1 MREFSIHATHR
12 PGEIGR
18 VANELARF
26 GVNLQSVAAMAFG
39 NQGVIRILPDDVD
52 AARSA
57 LERANIRFE
66 EHEVVT
72 VLLENQAGEL
82 AGLADKLANASV
94 NVIAIYLTGRAE
106 GMVELAII
114 TDDPKKAKKLLE

>member
-1 MREFSIHATHR
+1 MREFSIQATHR

-18 VANELARF
+18 VANELARV

-39 NQGVIRILPDDVD
+39 NQGVIRILPDDIE
-52 AARSA
+52 AARGA

-72 VLLENQAGEL
+72 VLLENKAGEL
-82 AGLADKLANASV
+82 AEVADKLANANV
-94 NVIAIYLTGRAE
+94 NVIAIYLTGRVDD
-106 GMVELAII
+106 MVELAIV
-114 TDDPKKAKKLLE
+114 TDDAKKAKKVLE

>member
-1 MREFSIHATHR
+1 MREFSVHATHR

-18 VANELARF
+18 VANELARL

-39 NQGVIRILPDDVD
+39 NQGVIRILPDDVE

-72 VLLENQAGEL
+72 VLLENKAGEL
-82 AGLADKLANASV
+82 AETADKLSNAGV
-94 NVIAIYLTGRAE
+94 NVIAIYLTGRVDD
-106 GMVELAII
+106 MVELAII
-114 TDDPKKAKKLLE
+114 TDDPKKARKLLE